1 MFTKYNGIT
10 LPQNYSGNRF
20 KAYPNDTET
29 KTHKPQEAQPL
40 TTSIRTSVSPTFRDV
55 TREVPVQEDVPDEIY
70 EEPPFESRGNDPL
83 REENE
88 EIIHTPPRENQ
99 CEASNEAPQPVGKI
113 GLEHLFGNLQ
123 SDDIL
128 LLTLIF
134 ILAKDSSAQSP
145 DAILILA
152 LLLFLH

>member
-1 MFTKYNGIT
+1 MFTRYNGIT

-29 KTHKPQEAQPL
+29 KTHKPQEMLPLAQNV
-40 TTSIRTSVSPTFRDV
+40 RTSVSPSFRDV
-55 TREVPVQEDVPDEIY
+55 TRETPVQDDFPEEIY
-70 EEPPFESRGNDPL
+70 EEPLFDDEENTPL

-99 CEASNEAPQPVGKI
+99 CEASNEAPHPVGKI